1 MLPRENLN
9 SIQDLIFI
17 LVYKVGLSE
26 NEVLAMPRWIAKKR
40 YSQYETYQKAKQAEM
55 KKETSKMPS
64 SSSMRR

>member
-26 NEVLAMPRWIAKKR
+26 IEILGMKRWILKKR
-40 YSQYETYQKAKQAEM
+40 MKQYETYQKAKQAEM
-55 KKETSKMPS
+55 KKVTNQIPS
-64 SSSMRR
+64 FK